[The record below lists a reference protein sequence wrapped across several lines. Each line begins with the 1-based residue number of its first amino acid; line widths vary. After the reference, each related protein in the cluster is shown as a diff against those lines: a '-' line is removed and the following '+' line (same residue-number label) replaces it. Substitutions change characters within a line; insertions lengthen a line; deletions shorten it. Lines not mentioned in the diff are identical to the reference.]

1 MPQEDFGSVN
11 CHAWS
16 GEHLSFHESLTAG
29 AGTRCMSLL
38 NVISKSII
46 RALAIE
52 LTFQQ
57 AFIHGHF
64 GIQIL
69 RHRRP
74 VCFSLLSRHG
84 GAIRILSTMC
94 HFRPIS
100 SMCSQGKTVRKGTWI
115 PILAHIRLHLR
126 AHAITTVVKVTAR
139 QDLITMV

>member
-1 MPQEDFGSVN
+1 M
-11 CHAWS
+11 
-16 GEHLSFHESLTAG
+16 
-29 AGTRCMSLL
+29 
-38 NVISKSII
+38 K
-46 RALAIE
+46 
-52 LTFQQ
+52 
-57 AFIHGHF
+57 
-64 GIQIL
+64 QIL

-126 AHAITTVVKVTAR
+126 ALGIDGYDEERGMKSLLLPAANFSSAR
-139 QDLITMV
+139 DRSILRLNSPSSGIFSNRVLNRDVYDHKLASMPLIHLDGSKPMIP